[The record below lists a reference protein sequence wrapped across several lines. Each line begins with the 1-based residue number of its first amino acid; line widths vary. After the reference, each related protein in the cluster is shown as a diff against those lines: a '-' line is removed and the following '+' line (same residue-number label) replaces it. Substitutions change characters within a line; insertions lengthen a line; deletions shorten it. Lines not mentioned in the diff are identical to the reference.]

1 MVSLINAGHSHGHSH
16 GHDHSGHAGH
26 SHFEDRLL
34 HDEENPHE
42 PHTHTHNGQVY
53 HQLPTDLEEIVE
65 QDPLELNTAV
75 VKAAELLKKE
85 HTHTDLN
92 LHGVYLHLFGDLLT
106 SIGVISSTLIIIYV
120 KQDWTI
126 YMDPLMS
133 LLITVI
139 IIISTIPLCR
149 SAIFILLQATPQT
162 ISLPALKKDL
172 MKIRGIANIHE
183 LHVWQLSDTQII
195 GSVHVVLAKTNE
207 SYMEIADLIKI
218 KMHDHGIHSSTVQP
232 EFVDEY
238 DDCALQCPVGCDE
251 LRCCPLERTE

>member
-1 MVSLINAGHSHGHSH
+1 MVSLINAGHSHGHSHDHSH

-65 QDPLELNTAV
+65 QDPLELNTAI
-75 VKAAELLKKE
+75 VKAAELLKE

-172 MKIRGIANIHE
+172 MKIKGIANIHE

-218 KMHDHGIHSSTVQP
+218 KMHVSI
-232 EFVDEY
+232 
-238 DDCALQCPVGCDE
+238 C
-251 LRCCPLERTE
+251 